1 MIDLS
6 AYQGIIFDMDGTLI
20 DSMGSH
26 LQAWQKACEA
36 YGYPF
41 DYDYMYSLGGIPTVK
56 TIEMLNEKFGLD
68 HDPLV
73 V

>member
-26 LQAWQKACEA
+26 LQAWQKLAKPMATHSITTTCTA
-36 YGYPF
+36 
-41 DYDYMYSLGGIPTVK
+41 
-56 TIEMLNEKFGLD
+56 
-68 HDPLV
+68 
-73 V
+73 